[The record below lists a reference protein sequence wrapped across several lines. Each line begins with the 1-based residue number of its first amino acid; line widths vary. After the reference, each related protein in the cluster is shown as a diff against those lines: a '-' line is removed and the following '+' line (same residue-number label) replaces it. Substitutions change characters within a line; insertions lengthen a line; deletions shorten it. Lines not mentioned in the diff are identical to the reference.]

1 MIIDLNSEE
10 QKMLLEILDLRL
22 KLLSCDENVSLGL
35 HTTDNEGNAK
45 NICKTGL
52 IIKSNRS
59 FEGTVWPIGKIKDIE
74 ISDLNYFY
82 RLGDYTII
90 VAVPPQ
96 FKVDNNRTR
105 RISSSFERNTS
116 LRLHHKQSYRQFGLH
131 CSR

>member
-96 FKVDNNRTR
+96 FKVDKIANNGSGYES
-105 RISSSFERNTS
+105 ISDFSK
-116 LRLHHKQSYRQFGLH
+116 LLSYIKDRGKK
-131 CSR
+131 